1 MLPLDFIECDSLK
14 DHKGNKTAQEE
25 AGMGCLKIGKIEIEF
40 LLWNFL
46 YVTFVGGIRWNEVER
61 AKAECT
67 VLPDIECHGPRKFK
81 RDGFPCV
88 KHGEHYFLTTLLYS
102 ILLGFLGM
110 DRFCLGQTGIAV
122 MKLLTLGGLGL
133 WWVIDIVLLVS
144 NNLTP
149 EDNWRQYVW

>member
-1 MLPLDFIECDSLK
+1 MLPLEFVDCDQMK

-25 AGMGCLKIGKIEIEF
+25 AGYGCLKIG
-40 LLWNFL
+40 
-46 YVTFVGGIRWNEVER
+46 GIRWHEVEI
-61 AKAECT
+61 AKKECT
-67 VLPDIECHGPRKFK
+67 AFQDIECYGNRTFK

-133 WWVIDIVLLVS
+133 WWIIDIVLLVS
-144 NNLTP
+144 NNLTA
-149 EDNWRQYVW
+149 EDNWNQHV

>member
-1 MLPLDFIECDSLK
+1 MLPLEFLDCDSIK
-14 DHKGNKTAQEE
+14 EYKGNGTAPEE
-25 AGMGCLKIGKIEIEF
+25 TDVGCKKIGG
-40 LLWNFL
+40 N
-46 YVTFVGGIRWNEVER
+46 RWHEVER
-61 AKAECT
+61 TKVECN
-67 VLPDIECHGPRKFK
+67 VLDSSIECYGPRKFK

-133 WWVIDIVLLVS
+133 WWIIDIVLLVS

-149 EDNWRQYVW
+149 EENWNQYV

>member
-1 MLPLDFIECDSLK
+1 MSFKQFLIADRKPSCIHYPGLYILGAKADCAVLPEIEC
-14 DHKGNKTAQEE
+14 
-25 AGMGCLKIGKIEIEF
+25 
-40 LLWNFL
+40 
-46 YVTFVGGIRWNEVER
+46 Y
-61 AKAECT
+61 
-67 VLPDIECHGPRKFK
+67 GPRKFR

-133 WWVIDIVLLVS
+133 WWIIDIILLVS

-149 EDNWRQYVW
+149 EDNWNQYA

>member
-1 MLPLDFIECDSLK
+1 MLPDDFIECEQLK
-14 DHKGNKTAQEE
+14 DHKGNRTAQLE
-25 AGMGCLKIGKIEIEF
+25 AGVGCLRI
-40 LLWNFL
+40 
-46 YVTFVGGIRWNEVER
+46 GGIKWHEVER
-61 AKAECT
+61 AKT
-67 VLPDIECHGPRKFK
+67 VCMALPDIECYGDKKFI

-133 WWVIDIVLLVS
+133 WWLIDIVLLVS

-149 EDNWRQYVW
+149 EENWNQYA

>member
-1 MLPLDFIECDSLK
+1 MLPLEFLDCEPLR
-14 DHKGNKTAQEE
+14 DHKGNRTAKEE
-25 AGMGCLKIGKIEIEF
+25 SGVGCLKF
-40 LLWNFL
+40 
-46 YVTFVGGIRWNEVER
+46 GGTRWHEVER
-61 AKAECT
+61 ASTECT
-67 VLPDIECHGPRKFK
+67 AFNEIECLPPRKFL

-122 MKLLTLGGLGL
+122 MKLLTLSGLGL
-133 WWVIDIVLLVS
+133 WWIIDIVLLVS

-149 EDNWRQYVW
+149 DDNWNQYAWMNKVLLYFKRMLFQSLK

>member
-1 MLPLDFIECDSLK
+1 MLPLEFLDCDLPLK
-14 DHKGNKTAQEE
+14 DHKGNKTAQDEQ
-25 AGMGCLKIGKIEIEF
+25 GGCLKIGG
-40 LLWNFL
+40 
-46 YVTFVGGIRWNEVER
+46 TRWHEVER

-67 VLPDIECHGPRKFK
+67 VLQEIECYGARKFK

-110 DRFCLGQTGIAV
+110 DRFCLGQTGVAV
-122 MKLLTLGGLGL
+122 MKLLTLGGLGI
-133 WWVIDIVLLVS
+133 WWMIDIVLLVS

-149 EDNWRQYVW
+149 EDNWNQYA